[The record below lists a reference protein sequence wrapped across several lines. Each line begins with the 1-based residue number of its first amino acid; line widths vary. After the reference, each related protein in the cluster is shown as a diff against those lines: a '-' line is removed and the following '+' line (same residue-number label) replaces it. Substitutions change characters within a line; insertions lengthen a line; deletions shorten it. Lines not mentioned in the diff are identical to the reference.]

1 MDTFFTAA
9 ALLAVAAALL
19 VAQFRVL
26 LVAVD
31 RLLAGDREATD
42 EALRQLQA
50 VPRLEVRLERL
61 ERRIAAMAMPAPP
74 PSPPPPLRE
83 HTLGSKDVAQ
93 QSLPVEAPAAQ
104 DVASAV
110 DSPYIGGFRGRTSK
124 EPRPHRLHRVCRS
137 ASFGSLADDEPGAAT
152 GAEARPVVRHSSE
165 QFKDGPGAQ
174 PQMKRYS
181 ASTRDSLPPPEPN
194 ASFRKDCRD
203 RNDRASLPLS
213 PLPAPISSCASPRAL
228 RTPLPAGERRVSS
241 SKSKSGKPL
250 SSGALFYARVV
261 ERMFE
266 EEHPERRV
274 SGPAGRRLTMAEV
287 HESIIGSPASS
298 RSDVRTTRSC
308 QERFP
313 IRGFGDGWSRF
324 SEQEH
329 A

>member
-9 ALLAVAAALL
+9 ALLAVVAALL

-74 PSPPPPLRE
+74 PPPLRE
-83 HTLGSKDVAQ
+83 HTLGSKDVTQ

-104 DVASAV
+104 DDVAV
-110 DSPYIGGFRGRTSK
+110 DRPYIGGFCGRTSK

-137 ASFGSLADDEPGAAT
+137 DSFGSLADDEPGAAT
-152 GAEARPVVRHSSE
+152 GAEARSVVRPSPE

-174 PQMKRYS
+174 PQIKRYS

-213 PLPAPISSCASPRAL
+213 PLPTPISSSSPRAL
-228 RTPLPAGERRVSS
+228 RTPLPAGERRV
-241 SKSKSGKPL
+241 
-250 SSGALFYARVV
+250 
-261 ERMFE
+261 
-266 EEHPERRV
+266 
-274 SGPAGRRLTMAEV
+274 
-287 HESIIGSPASS
+287 
-298 RSDVRTTRSC
+298 
-308 QERFP
+308 
-313 IRGFGDGWSRF
+313 
-324 SEQEH
+324 
-329 A
+329 